1 MISNQGDSV
10 FSVDMKSSPR
20 VMETNTNMRGVSLTG
35 HRLVDILV
43 LPLLFKCKNAFV
55 LEPRHTSIVSSEPR

>member
-1 MISNQGDSV
+1 MISNQGDNV

-43 LPLLFKCKNAFV
+43 LPLLFKC
-55 LEPRHTSIVSSEPR
+55 